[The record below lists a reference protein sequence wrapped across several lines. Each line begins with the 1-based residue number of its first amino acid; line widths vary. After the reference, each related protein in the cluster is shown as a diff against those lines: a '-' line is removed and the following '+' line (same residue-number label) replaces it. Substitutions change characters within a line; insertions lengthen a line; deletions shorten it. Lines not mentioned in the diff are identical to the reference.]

1 MSEMEYFCFVLK
13 LSNINN
19 SIMKTRIIELLRSA
33 NQGYISAQSL
43 VVGIKKLSKK
53 IDNKTRLLWLHNAC
67 VDGDAEEQLK
77 CALSFLLEDFD
88 RHSCLYWLAI
98 AANHGNDEAIENIL
112 KIYAAGVI
120 PNNVNDMIFWG
131 GLLAKKKGT
140 TLYQVIGDSFKS
152 IGKEDKANHFYAL
165 SQTTQN

>member
-1 MSEMEYFCFVLK
+1 MRKRVFMQMPLKKSGKGTNRAIGYGLYSHKCVVL
-13 LSNINN
+13 
-19 SIMKTRIIELLRSA
+19 
-33 NQGYISAQSL
+33 
-43 VVGIKKLSKK
+43 
-53 IDNKTRLLWLHNAC
+53 
-67 VDGDAEEQLK
+67 
-77 CALSFLLEDFD
+77 
-88 RHSCLYWLAI
+88 
-98 AANHGNDEAIENIL
+98 DEAIENIL